1 VVQSGASASSSSG
14 GVVVTAGAA
23 HGSGGAVRVAA
34 GASSTGRGASTHV
47 TGGAGATRGGDAQ
60 LLGGNVLSG
69 EARGGSVR
77 VRGGAGR
84 GGDGGVLITDGSGA
98 LRLGVSPRT
107 GVSVA
112 SRGSSSL
119 SVFSGSTL
127 ALGVGS
133 ESEGLVSHGDAS
145 VTGQGVMRMRANKL
159 MSHVPLD
166 TVQVISPSDR
176 RIKRD
181 IQDIDQEALMHRLMR
196 LRVRRY
202 KYSDEWREVRGLA
215 SDTSVRGV
223 IAQEVREVMP
233 EYVTVTDEMRFDEKG
248 FNMTDFHEVDKVALV
263 IDLLAALQA
272 RHRRLS
278 VGANAATASGSVS
291 ISTMVATEA
300 STRSG
305 HVSVTSGRATR
316 GGSGSVS
323 LRTGGATSG
332 GGSGDIPICARWL
345 S

>member
-1 VVQSGASASSSSG
+1 
-14 GVVVTAGAA
+14 
-23 HGSGGAVRVAA
+23 
-34 GASSTGRGASTHV
+34 
-47 TGGAGATRGGDAQ
+47 
-60 LLGGNVLSG
+60 VLFRS
-69 EARGGSVR
+69 
-77 VRGGAGR
+77 
-84 GGDGGVLITDGSGA
+84 
-98 LRLGVSPRT
+98 
-107 GVSVA
+107 
-112 SRGSSSL
+112 
-119 SVFSGSTL
+119 
-127 ALGVGS
+127 
-133 ESEGLVSHGDAS
+133 
-145 VTGQGVMRMRANKL
+145 GQGVMRMRANKL

-332 GGSGDIPICARWL
+332 GGSGDISLAAGTSGGGGVGGGAVHVDGGNSTADGGVGGAVRIISGASMSESHASGAVVL
-345 S
+345 SSSSSSNSSGSVTVSGGLSGDSAIAGGSVNVLGGASSSVDAYSSSGGDVIVAGGHLKIGRASCRERV